1 MPTYYKYQNPAE
13 IGAAPTL
20 DWGTVIGN
28 VNENLQKQEQQRYE
42 NREADKK
49 LTNDILTKANEVSL
63 TSDPNLNSLIV
74 NASYD
79 IKKNI
84 FEKQKMVESGQISRS
99 DFTITNQNTAAS
111 IAQLNQFTKTY
122 GADYDKYLNDVK
134 EGKTSAYADFM
145 QKWKGGFQNFKDKKL
160 INNPNDG
167 RLYVA
172 ELDDKGN
179 VKEGPLGMVPMST
192 LVEVKNFNDKK
203 IDVLAETNR
212 YAEQLKPF
220 VKLVRSKGVETKE
233 QLENFGEFNDFVNNV
248 TEAIAKN
255 EKGYASILTD
265 TDGRYKITGEG
276 ASSGTNIGLKNNG
289 AGEMV
294 PIIDDTMKNRA
305 RDIVKEY
312 LIAQTGIKETGTEV
326 FAPREPR
333 APDGDKKTP
342 PPPILGDVQNINTKY
357 KTGKKETT
365 GVVQSVRNVSFSG
378 GKGIEHVVQKIG
390 YEVDPV
396 TKKGSLFLQGY
407 TISGKE
413 SSEGFGD
420 ETSKNVVKRDVWG
433 NVIPGKTKKDDVT
446 GRQINAKTNKI
457 TSDRNGDIV
466 SLYVKQIPNPST
478 GQLFNSLQEA
488 EEYYSNTFRSNV
500 SRTQGRTAA
509 GNKQTN
515 VGNEDQ
521 QAMNWLKANPNAP
534 QAAAIRKT
542 LKSKGLIK

>member
-63 TSDPNLNSLIV
+63 TSDPNLNALIV
-74 NASYD
+74 NSGYD
-79 IKKNI
+79 IKRNA
-84 FEKQKMVESGQISRS
+84 FEQQKMVESGQISRS
-99 DFTITNQNTAAS
+99 NFTIANQNTSAS

-122 GADYDKYLNDVK
+122 GADYDKYLTDVK

-160 INNPNDG
+160 IHNPNDG

-172 ELDDKGN
+172 ELDERGN

-192 LVEVKNFNDKK
+192 LVEVKNFDDKK

-220 VKLVRSKGVETKE
+220 VELVRSGKIESIE
-233 QLENFGEFNDFVNNV
+233 ALSQMPNFKDFINNV
-248 TEAIAKN
+248 TEAVAKN

-265 TDGRYKITGEG
+265 TDGRYKITENNKSFGF
-276 ASSGTNIGLKNNG
+276 NIGLKNNG
-289 AGEMV
+289 AGEMI
-294 PIIDDTMKNRA
+294 PIIDPIMQQRA

-333 APDGDKKTP
+333 APAGDKKTP

-390 YEVDPV
+390 YEIDPV

-433 NVIPGKTKKDDVT
+433 NVIPGKTKKDDIT
-446 GRQINAKTNKI
+446 GKQINVKTNKI

-500 SRTQGRTAA
+500 SITQGKT
-509 GNKQTN
+509 G
-515 VGNEDQ
+515 GF
-521 QAMNWLKANPNAP
+521 NAEAYYNS
-534 QAAAIRKT
+534 QK
-542 LKSKGLIK
+542 KKK